1 LGQLIKQI
9 TFLGDTAEPGITG
22 HLNRKSKLP
31 EGLYKANLM
40 PDIRIAIF
48 DDNKLFRESIAI
60 LFETSAGLELAGSF
74 ADVLNVVKQIEQSK
88 PDVVLMD
95 IDMPGI
101 NGIKAV
107 KEIRENFPRLPVI
120 MLTAFDEDDKVF
132 QSICNGAMGYL
143 LKNTQPSNLIEAVRE
158 VSQGGAPMT
167 PSIARKVMLH
177 FQQQTFPAPQGDYHL
192 SEREREVLSLL
203 VKGNSLKMIAE
214 QLYVGRETIKT
225 HIKNIYSKLHVNCA
239 AEAVAKTLQQKLLG

>member
-1 LGQLIKQI
+1 MS
-9 TFLGDTAEPGITG
+9 
-22 HLNRKSKLP
+22 N
-31 EGLYKANLM
+31 
-40 PDIRIAIF
+40 IRLTIF
-48 DDNKLFRESIAI
+48 DDNKLFRESISI
-60 LFETSAGLELAGSF
+60 LFESSPGFELAGSYP
-74 ADVLNVVKQIEQSK
+74 DVMHVVQHIKESQ

-107 KEIRENFPRLPVI
+107 REIRENIPRLPVI

-132 QSICNGAMGYL
+132 QSICNGAMGYM

-167 PSIARKVMLH
+167 PSIARKVMMH
-177 FQQQTFPAPQGDYHL
+177 FQRQTAPTPQSDYNL

-214 QLYVGRETIKT
+214 NHTGRPT
-225 HIKNIYSKLHVNCA
+225 
-239 AEAVAKTLQQKLLG
+239 